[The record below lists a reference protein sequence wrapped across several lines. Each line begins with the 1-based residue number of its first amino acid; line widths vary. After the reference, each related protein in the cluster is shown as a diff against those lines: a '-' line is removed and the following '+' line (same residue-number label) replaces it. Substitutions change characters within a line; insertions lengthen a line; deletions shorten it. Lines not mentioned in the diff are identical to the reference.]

1 MVEARS
7 PVRLVRAALFAAVC
21 VLLAA
26 VGHAATSGHHIPP
39 SALLAAFG
47 VTGATAWLAGGRR
60 RGVLAIGGGLLAVQG
75 GVHLIFAGGQGAVT
89 QGAHATHGAHARHA
103 AEHAARHATHPPD
116 PAILADRAE
125 SAMGATGYGS
135 TAMLTVHLLA
145 ALLCALWLW
154 RGEAAFF
161 QLLRC
166 VRALAFTPLSLA
178 MAAIRPWATAP
189 SVPPPARYTG
199 DGRLRSAL
207 LGHALSRRGPPP
219 TSAVFLHTA
228 PVGPQAQGT

>member
-26 VGHAATSGHHIPP
+26 AGHAAASGHHIPL
-39 SALLAAFG
+39 SALLATFA
-47 VTGATAWLAGGRR
+47 VTGVAAWLAGGRR

-75 GVHLIFAGGQGAVT
+75 GLHLIFSGGQRAV
-89 QGAHATHGAHARHA
+89 AHAEHAAHAAPVRHA
-103 AEHAARHATHPPD
+103 AEYAAHHATRPPR
-116 PAILADRAE
+116 AASLADSAE
-125 SAMGATGYGS
+125 TAMCATGYGS
-135 TAMLTVHLLA
+135 AAMLTLHLLA

-166 VRALAFTPLSLA
+166 VRALAFAPLSLA
-178 MAAIRPWATAP
+178 MAAIRRWATPPA
-189 SVPPPARYTG
+189 VRPPARYTG
-199 DGRLRSAL
+199 GGRPRSVL
-207 LGHALSRRGPPP
+207 LGHVLSRRGPP
-219 TSAVFLHTA
+219 TSAVFLDTA
-228 PVGPQAQGT
+228 PVGPQAQGA